1 MAAGRLTRAVFAG
14 LVATV
19 ALAPLPFASNRPWS
33 WSLLAFVV
41 GALLLLWATAAMRDD
56 HAFAVSSPRIWRF
69 VVMFAVVVAWI
80 VVQASPLTPQAWH
93 QPLWR
98 QASAALETPLTGAIS
113 IDPQQTLTALMRLL
127 AYAGVFWLAL
137 QLGRSPARAR
147 AIVWTVA
154 LAGLAY
160 SVYGLVLEFAG
171 VDRILWY
178 RRWAYEGSL
187 TSTFVNRNAFATY
200 AGLALMATL
209 GLLLDEIR
217 RGAGAGLVSRAGL
230 RWMLEGLA
238 GKPGL
243 LVVAALATGSALLLT
258 DSRGGLVSAMVGLV
272 VLAGAVGARPGGRP
286 AAALVTVV
294 GVVVF
299 AAAILALSGDVALE
313 RLDRTFIAAEERP
326 AVYRLVLGGI
336 LENPWLGAGYGT
348 FESAFPLIRDSSIA
362 GDLIYDKAHNTY
374 LEFAFEAGVPAF
386 ALMMV
391 ILAGLTWM
399 CVRGVRRRRRDRI
412 YACVGLAAT
421 ALVATH
427 ALVDFTLQIPAV
439 AATYA
444 LLFGAAC
451 AQSWSDGDK
460 TGPAAAPASPD
471 AKA

>member
-19 ALAPLPFASNRPWS
+19 AITPLPFASNRPWS
-33 WSLLAFVV
+33 WSLLALVV
-41 GALLLLWATAAMRDD
+41 GVLLLLWAAAAMRDD
-56 HAFAVSSPRIWRF
+56 KAFAVATPRVWRL
-69 VVMFAVVVAWI
+69 VAMFAVVVAWI
-80 VVQASPLTPQAWH
+80 VVQASSLTPQAWH
-93 QPLWR
+93 HPLWL
-98 QASAALETPLTGAIS
+98 QASTALETPLAGAIS
-113 IDPQQTLTALMRLL
+113 IDPQQTYTALMRLL

-137 QLGRSPARAR
+137 QLGRTPARAR
-147 AIVWTVA
+147 TIVWTVA

-171 VDRILWY
+171 VDSILWY
-178 RRWAYEGSL
+178 QRWAYEGSL

-200 AGLALMATL
+200 AGLALIATI
-209 GLLLDEIR
+209 GLLLDEIG
-217 RGAGAGLVSRAGL
+217 RGARAGLASRAGL

-238 GKPGL
+238 GRPGL

-286 AAALVTVV
+286 AAAVATVV
-294 GVVVF
+294 GVAVF
-299 AAAILALSGDVALE
+299 AVAILALSGEVALE
-313 RLDRTFIAAEERP
+313 RLGRTFIAAEERP
-326 AVYRLVLGGI
+326 AVYRLVLDGI
-336 LENPWLGAGYGT
+336 LDKPWLGTGYGT
-348 FESAFPLIRDSSIA
+348 FESAFPLIRDTSIA
-362 GDLIYDKAHNTY
+362 GDLVYDRAHNTY

-386 ALMMV
+386 VLMMA
-391 ILAGLTWM
+391 ILVGLTWM
-399 CVRGVRRRRRDRI
+399 CLRGVRRRGGHV

-439 AATYA
+439 TVTYA

-451 AQSWSDGDK
+451 AQSSSDGDEIG
-460 TGPAAAPASPD
+460 TAAPGVRTRA
-471 AKA
+471 